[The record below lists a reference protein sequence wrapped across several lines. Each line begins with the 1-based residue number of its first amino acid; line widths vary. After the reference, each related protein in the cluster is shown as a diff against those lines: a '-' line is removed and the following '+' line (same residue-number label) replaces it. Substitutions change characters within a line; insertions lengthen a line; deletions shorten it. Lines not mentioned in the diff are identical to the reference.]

1 LAYHTAWL
9 KVHYTAE
16 FFCANMTIEMD
27 DTDKLKVLYED
38 AVKFGIEFE
47 APDINRGTYR
57 FEPVSDK
64 VIRYGLGAI
73 KGTGQQAIEAIV
85 SARNGQG
92 VGPRADTKTPF
103 TSLFDFC
110 ARVDRARLNK
120 RTVEA
125 LIKAGAFDNM
135 DRNRAALL
143 ASVELAFDYANALQ
157 ANAQQGGLF
166 DMLADGGDS
175 VGASAEEPA
184 LIDVLPWGIK
194 ERLSQEKTAVGFYLS
209 GHLFDEL
216 AQEVRRYAKLP
227 LADVQESRDSIIVAG
242 IINDLRVINGQR
254 GKIVLF
260 KLDDKTATL
269 EASADENLFNA
280 NRNLFK
286 DDELLIAQVQA
297 QPDRFS
303 GGLRIK
309 VQQVW
314 DVPTA
319 RCRFGKYLRVVV
331 NGTSPDVA
339 AIVRDFPPKREFTE
353 QGELLRGLGV
363 RVQVLR
369 DNASCELQLD
379 DRALFYP
386 SDAALA
392 SWMAQ
397 AHDRQAAIV
406 YEENRGG

>member
-1 LAYHTAWL
+1 
-9 KVHYTAE
+9 
-16 FFCANMTIEMD
+16 
-27 DTDKLKVLYED
+27 
-38 AVKFGIEFE
+38 
-47 APDINRGTYR
+47 
-57 FEPVSDK
+57 
-64 VIRYGLGAI
+64 
-73 KGTGQQAIEAIV
+73 
-85 SARNGQG
+85 
-92 VGPRADTKTPF
+92 
-103 TSLFDFC
+103 
-110 ARVDRARLNK
+110 
-120 RTVEA
+120 
-125 LIKAGAFDNM
+125 
-135 DRNRAALL
+135 
-143 ASVELAFDYANALQ
+143 LQ

-166 DMLADGGDS
+166 DLLADSGDS
-175 VGASAEEPA
+175 VGASTEEPA
-184 LIDVLPWGIK
+184 MVDVLPWGVK
-194 ERLSQEKTAVGFYLS
+194 ERLTQEKTAIGFYLS

-242 IINDLRVINGQR
+242 IINDLRIINGQR
-254 GKIVLF
+254 GKLVLF
-260 KLDDKTATL
+260 KLDDKTATF
-269 EASADENLFNA
+269 EASADEALLNA
-280 NRNLFK
+280 NRHLFK

-303 GGLRIK
+303 GGLRLK

-331 NGTSPDVA
+331 NGTSPDVE
-339 AIVRDFPPKREFTE
+339 AIVRDFPPKREMSE

-369 DNASCELQLD
+369 DNATCEIQLD

-397 AHDRQAAIV
+397 AHDQQAAIV